1 MTKKDIREATDEEIK
16 DFFKKNNIASYRM
29 SQIKEWLW
37 KKGVSSFDEMTSIS
51 KENRALLKDFF
62 EIKSMKINHKLVSKD
77 GSIKY
82 LFKLHDNQLI
92 ESVLIPSKQRITAC
106 ISSQVGCSLDC
117 KFCATGSIKLS
128 RNLYCYEMFDQI
140 FYLIKESKK
149 EFGRSIT
156 NIVFMGMGEPLLNY
170 KNLMRSIKIIT
181 EKNGLNISP
190 KRITVSTSGIVKMIK
205 KLADDNVKFNLA
217 ISLHSTKDRARSEL
231 MPINKSNDLNK
242 LKNSIKYFYEKTS
255 IRVTYEYILFNNLND
270 DLESAKSLAKFCK
283 ITPCKINLIEYNPI
297 EDFDF
302 KKSSKESTIKFID
315 FLEEKNII
323 VTLRRSKGSDINAAC
338 GQLANKLI

>member
-1 MTKKDIREATDEEIK
+1 MIKKDIRETSDEEIT
-16 DFFKKNNIASYRM
+16 DFFKKNNIQSYRIN
-29 SQIKEWLW
+29 QLKEWLW
-37 KKGVSSFDEMTSIS
+37 QKGVSSFDEMTSLS
-51 KENRALLKDFF
+51 KENRSLLKNFF
-62 EIKSMKINHKLVSKD
+62 EIKSIKINHKLVSKD

-128 RNLYCYEMFDQI
+128 RNLYYYEMFDQI

-149 EFGRSIT
+149 EFGRSLT

-170 KNLMRSIKIIT
+170 KNLMRSIKIVT

-217 ISLHSTKDRARSEL
+217 ISLHSTKDSDRSDL

-242 LKNSIKYFYEKTS
+242 LKNAIKYFYEKTN
-255 IRVTYEYILFNNLND
+255 IRITYEYILFNNLND
-270 DLESAKSLAKFCK
+270 DLECAKSLARFCK

-297 EDFDF
+297 EHFDF